1 MALPFLAGAGMS
13 VFLWERK
20 TSEREAALHVKNPM
34 ELWSAIQFGLI
45 FAVVIFVSKAG
56 YQYFGSSGIYVT
68 GVLAGLVNPD
78 AFIISAAQLAAVKT
92 LAPNTANAAII
103 ASCASNTLAK
113 GAIAVMSGG
122 RPLGRV
128 VLPIFAALTLASIA
142 VCFWAAR

>member
-56 YQYFGSSGIYVT
+56 YQYFGS
-68 GVLAGLVNPD
+68 
-78 AFIISAAQLAAVKT
+78 
-92 LAPNTANAAII
+92 
-103 ASCASNTLAK
+103 
-113 GAIAVMSGG
+113 
-122 RPLGRV
+122 
-128 VLPIFAALTLASIA
+128 
-142 VCFWAAR
+142 